1 MKDFKT
7 VQVSLKDG
15 GYPVFCGSSFWSHA
29 DFWEERKKD
38 YIGDGVVAVITNTK
52 LRDIYDEVTFGVF
65 GTIVGYPIELIV
77 IDDGEQYKTWKTV
90 EEILEQLAEFGM
102 HRDGTIIAVGGGV
115 VGDIAGFAA
124 ATYMRGVPV
133 IQIPTTLLAQ
143 VDAAVGGKTGVNSS
157 RGKNLFGAFHQP
169 AAVLCDT
176 DFLST
181 LPDREYYSGLAEVVK
196 YALLGDKEFFGW
208 LENNAEK
215 LRRRDAEALC
225 YAIEKSVQMKADIVV
240 ADEHEISGQRALLN
254 LGHTFAHAVE
264 NVAGYGEWL
273 HGEAVAAGLV
283 AAAKLS
289 EKTFTTFFASDIES
303 IIALLKTFNLPTSF
317 AGLDSEKIY
326 KAMQMDKKFTA
337 ITGRAVVM
345 ESIGNA
351 DFFNM
356 RGAGMSNIRDVLD
369 EMQ

>member
-15 GYPVFCGSSFWSHA
+15 GYPVFCGSQIWDNA
-29 DFWEERKKD
+29 DVWKD
-38 YIGDGVVAVITNTK
+38 NIGGGKVALITNKTIMDLHGEKVSAK
-52 LRDIYDEVTFGVF
+52 LEEILSRFIK
-65 GTIVGYPIELIV
+65 PIV
-77 IDDGEQYKTWKTV
+77 INDGEQYKTWKTV
-90 EEILEQLAEFGM
+90 GEILEQLAKFGM
-102 HRDGTIIAVGGGV
+102 HRDGTIIALGGGV
-115 VGDIAGFAA
+115 IGDIAGFVA
-124 ATYMRGVPV
+124 ATYMRGIRV

-143 VDAAVGGKTGVNSS
+143 VDAAIGGKTGVNSS

-181 LPDREYYSGLAEVVK
+181 LPEREYYSGLAEVVK

-208 LENNAEK
+208 LENNAEDLTIK
-215 LRRRDAEALC
+215 KSAAIC
-225 YAIEKSVQMKADIVV
+225 YAVEKSVQMKADIVV
-240 ADEHEISGQRALLN
+240 ADEREISGRRVLLN

-289 EKTFTTFFASDIES
+289 EKASEKNIF
-303 IIALLKTFNLPTSF
+303 IADDTKRIVTLLKRFNLPTSF
-317 AGLDSEKIY
+317 SRLDNKKIRA
-326 KAMQMDKKFTA
+326 AMQMDKKFTA
-337 ITGRAVVM
+337 AEIRFVLM
-345 ESIGNA
+345 DSIGA
-351 DFFNM
+351 ASLCHFSD
-356 RGAGMSNIRDVLD
+356 MSKVDKILE